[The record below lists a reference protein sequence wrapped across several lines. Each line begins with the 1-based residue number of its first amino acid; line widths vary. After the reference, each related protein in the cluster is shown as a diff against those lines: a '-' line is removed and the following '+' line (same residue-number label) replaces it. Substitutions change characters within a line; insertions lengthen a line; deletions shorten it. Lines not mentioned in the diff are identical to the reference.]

1 MQQRDR
7 NLGHTTLTIHV
18 QQRDLTA
25 MGFGTQRFV
34 SSVDPNL
41 VCGVCGGVLEEA
53 VLTPCGHS
61 FCRLCL
67 HTWLARP
74 ASLTCPE
81 CRAHVPPDSVK
92 PVHSLRNLIRGLEV
106 ECEHCHRGCKEVMKL
121 DLAQAHLGTC
131 AFAPVECA
139 GCGEEVNRL
148 DLAQHQMTCAGI
160 AASVLDGDD
169 HTLGLADAAAAAGAG
184 GGGGGGGDERFDAAW
199 REFRE
204 RLQATKA
211 ASYTDICI
219 LLSRIRALEARVE
232 RLLEELRSARAK
244 NLSLEREYEKISS
257 QLRDKQNEIR
267 DLQDTD
273 FFLEHECARTPETIA
288 RLSLLIARNLL
299 NRPRYLEAEKAFT
312 AVRKC
317 YEKFNR
323 TRPECEHDV
332 HMLLATAYASNWF
345 STCQRLSLKCWLQS
359 LSRPSAVRTGS
370 SLFNR

>member
-1 MQQRDR
+1 M
-7 NLGHTTLTIHV
+7 
-18 QQRDLTA
+18 A
-25 MGFGTQRFV
+25 
-34 SSVDPNL
+34 
-41 VCGVCGGVLEEA
+41 
-53 VLTPCGHS
+53 
-61 FCRLCL
+61 
-67 HTWLARP
+67 
-74 ASLTCPE
+74 
-81 CRAHVPPDSVK
+81 PDSVK
-92 PVHSLRNLIRGLEV
+92 PVHPLRNLIRGLEV
-106 ECEHCHRGCKEVMKL
+106 QCDHCERGCKEVIKL
-121 DLAQAHLGTC
+121 DVLQAHLATC

-148 DLAQHQMTCAGI
+148 DLAEHQMTCAGI
-160 AASVLDGDD
+160 AASVHEEDHPLGEDGAGDD
-169 HTLGLADAAAAAGAG
+169 
-184 GGGGGGGDERFDAAW
+184 RFDSAW
-199 REFRE
+199 RDFRE
-204 RLQATKA
+204 RLQTTKA

-219 LLSRIRALEARVE
+219 LLSRIRALETRVE
-232 RLLEELRSARAK
+232 RLLEELRSARTK
-244 NLSLEREYEKISS
+244 NLTLEREYEKINV

-299 NRPRYLEAEKAFT
+299 NRPRYLEAEKAFS

-359 LSRPSAVRTGS
+359 LSRPAARTGS